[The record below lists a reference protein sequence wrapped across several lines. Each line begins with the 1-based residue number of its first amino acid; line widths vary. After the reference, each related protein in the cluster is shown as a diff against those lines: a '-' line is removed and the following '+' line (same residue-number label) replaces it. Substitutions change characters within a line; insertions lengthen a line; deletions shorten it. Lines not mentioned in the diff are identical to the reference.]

1 MPLPRRRRQARVKL
15 RRWLAFGAFAVLVG
29 GCWLWPRGE
38 RHYTEVRNLGS
49 DTMLE
54 VAGAWAEAY
63 DAISDHIVVSV
74 SGGGSG
80 TGIAALIA
88 GKIDLANSSR
98 KVKAE
103 ELASARARG
112 QDPVEHHVGYDG
124 IAIYVH
130 RDNPLPSI
138 SLRQLRA
145 IFGDGGEVTRWSQLG
160 VDLGDPGLDA
170 IVPVSR
176 QNNSGTYEYFREAV
190 LGGAT
195 GRFKPE
201 CMNLNGSKDVVDFC
215 AHAKTAIGYSGLA
228 YATPEVR
235 VVPVSKTDDDGAKA
249 VAPSNASI
257 IDRSY
262 PIARP
267 LFMYSNGE
275 PRGATREYLDWIL
288 SDAGQ
293 RVLLAH
299 GYPPLRAL

>member
-1 MPLPRRRRQARVKL
+1 MRRRRQARVKL
-15 RRWLAFGAFAVLVG
+15 RRRLALGAVAALVATCVL
-29 GCWLWPRGE
+29 LPRGE
-38 RHYTEVRNLGS
+38 RRYTEVRNLGS

-63 DAISDHIVVSV
+63 DAISDRIVVSV

-98 KVKAE
+98 KLKPE
-103 ELASARARG
+103 ELARAEKRG
-112 QDPVEHHVGYDG
+112 QHPVEHHVGYDG

-138 SLRQLRA
+138 SLRELRA
-145 IFGDGGEVTRWSQLG
+145 IFGDGGGLSRWSQLG
-160 VDLGDPGLDA
+160 IDLGDAKLEE

-195 GRFKPE
+195 GRFKPQ

-215 AHAKTAIGYSGLA
+215 GRARSAIGYSGLA
-228 YATPEVR
+228 YATPAVR
-235 VVPVSKTDDDGAKA
+235 VVPVRSGDDDGSA
-249 VAPSNASI
+249 VVVPSNATI

-275 PRGATREYLDWIL
+275 PRGATAEYLAWIL

-293 RVLLAH
+293 RVLQQH
-299 GYPPLRAL
+299 GYPPVRPL